1 MIDPTMDITM
11 DELELILGGLSED
24 GKISAEAEAAIQ
36 KRIDEGRER
45 GLPFLEVKRQLRSKL
60 GPEQG
65 VAMGA
70 AVEKLWYK

>member
-11 DELELILGGLSED
+11 DELKLVLGGLSAD
-24 GKISAEAEAAIQ
+24 GSISKEAEEAIQ

-45 GLPFLEVKRQLRSKL
+45 GLPLLEVKRQLRAK
-60 GPEQG
+60 
-65 VAMGA
+65 AMADEGALIAA

>member
-11 DELELILGGLSED
+11 DELKLIVDGLSAD
-24 GKISAEAEAAIQ
+24 GKISKEAEDAIQ

-45 GLPFLEVKRQLRSKL
+45 GLNLLEVKRQIRAKSSAD
-60 GPEQG
+60 EG
-65 VAMGA
+65 VLIAA

>member
-11 DELELILGGLSED
+11 DELKLILGGLAD
-24 GKISAEAEAAIQ
+24 GKISKEAEAAIQ

-45 GLPFLEVKRQLRSKL
+45 GLPLLEVKRQLRALL
-60 GPEQG
+60 GPQEG
-65 VAMGA
+65 VLMAA